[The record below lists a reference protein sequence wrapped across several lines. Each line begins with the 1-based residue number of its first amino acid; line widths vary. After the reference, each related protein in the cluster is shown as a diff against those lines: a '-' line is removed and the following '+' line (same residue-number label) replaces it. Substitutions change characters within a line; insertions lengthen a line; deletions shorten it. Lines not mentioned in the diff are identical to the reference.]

1 MLFINSYRVSA
12 RSYDV
17 IKSNKLKTPIFTAFM
32 AIKSHKLGAKMIVC
46 VLDTLIPPNYSR
58 PSRSLHSFLSVVL

>member
-1 MLFINSYRVSA
+1 MSA

-17 IKSNKLKTPIFTAFM
+17 IKSNKLENPIFTAFM
-32 AIKSHKLGAKMIVC
+32 AIKSNILGAKIIVC
-46 VLDTLIPPNYSR
+46 VLETLIPPNYSR